1 MFEDFTIKIKN
12 FTKDKASVKEVKTLK
27 KFIFEVAEAV
37 EKFALNY
44 CKRHQSKMKTSERI
58 FSPLMGEVAALKPV

>member
-12 FTKDKASVKEVKTLK
+12 STKGKVSVKEVNKLK

-44 CKRHQSKMKTSERI
+44 SKRHQSKMKTSERI
-58 FSPLMGEVAALKPV
+58 VSPKMGEVAALSPV

>member
-27 KFIFEVAEAV
+27 KSICGTQARLV
-37 EKFALNY
+37 
-44 CKRHQSKMKTSERI
+44 SKSV
-58 FSPLMGEVAALKPV
+58 PLLFTDSLTDRMSGLIPYS